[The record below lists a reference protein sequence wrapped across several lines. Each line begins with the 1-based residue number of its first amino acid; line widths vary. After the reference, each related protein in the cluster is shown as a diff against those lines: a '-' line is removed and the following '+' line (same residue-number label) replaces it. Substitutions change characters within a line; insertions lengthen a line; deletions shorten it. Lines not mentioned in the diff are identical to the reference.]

1 VSRRIPQ
8 SSSLQRLDQGRVGQK
23 LKTRRRIL
31 GAASALV
38 AAGKAPTVE
47 QAADAAGVSR
57 RTAYRYFPAQT
68 KLLTEAAL
76 EGLRAPME
84 AMLAAAP
91 SGAELDDLGAR
102 VGALIDRMQSM
113 AIRHEGLLRTMI
125 HQTVLEHGPRGQLRR
140 GTRRI
145 EWIEAAVQPLRERVR
160 LPAYRRLVSALA
172 LCGGIEALLVLRD
185 IRGLPQQEAIAVSRW
200 AAQALLKQTILESET
215 TTRSTRKRSTR
226 TSPPSSK
233 RP

>member
-1 VSRRIPQ
+1 
-8 SSSLQRLDQGRVGQK
+8 
-23 LKTRRRIL
+23 
-31 GAASALV
+31 
-38 AAGKAPTVE
+38 
-47 QAADAAGVSR
+47 VSR

-91 SGAELDDLGAR
+91 AGAR
-102 VGALIDRMQSM
+102 VQDLDVRVAALMDQMQSM

-125 HQTVLEHGPRGQLRR
+125 HQTVLERGVIAQPSR

-145 EWIEAAVQPLRERVR
+145 DWIEAAVQPLRAR
-160 LPAYRRLVSALA
+160 LSPHAYRRLVSALA

-185 IRGLPQQEAIAVSRW
+185 IRGLPESEAVAVSRW
-200 AAQALLKQTILESET
+200 AAQAILRQTIQEADT
-215 TTRSTRKRSTR
+215 YKRSTRKDRPSHR
-226 TSPPSSK
+226 TSGTK
-233 RP
+233 RRFLHV

>member
-1 VSRRIPQ
+1 MSRRIPPAP
-8 SSSLQRLDQGRVGQK
+8 SPQRLDHGRVGQK
-23 LKTRRRIL
+23 LKTRRQIL
-31 GAASALV
+31 AAASALV
-38 AAGKAPTVE
+38 AAGRTPTVE

-84 AMLAAAP
+84 AMLADAT
-91 SGAELDDLGAR
+91 SGAELESLELR
-102 VGALIDRMQSM
+102 VGSLIDRMQSM
-113 AIRHEGLLRTMI
+113 AIRNEGLLRTMI
-125 HQTVLEHGPRGQLRR
+125 HETVLESSPPGQLRR

-145 EWIEAAVQPLRERVR
+145 DWIETAIRPLREQVK
-160 LPAYRRLVSALA
+160 PAAYRRLVSALA

-185 IRGLPQQEAIAVSRW
+185 ICGLPQHDAVAVSRW
-200 AAQALLKQTILESET
+200 AAQSLLAQTIRDAQAT
-215 TTRSTRKRSTR
+215 PRIARKRSAR
-226 TSPPSSK
+226 PRAVAAK

>member
-1 VSRRIPQ
+1 MSRRVPP
-8 SSSLQRLDQGRVGQK
+8 SRPLQRLDQGRVGQK

-31 GAASALV
+31 SSASALV
-38 AAGKAPTVE
+38 AAGKTPTVE

-68 KLLTEAAL
+68 KLLTEAEL

-84 AMLAAAP
+84 AMLAGAP
-91 SGAELDDLGAR
+91 PGAELQDLELR

-113 AIRHEGLLRTMI
+113 AIRNEGLLRTMI
-125 HQTVLEHGPRGQLRR
+125 HQTVLESSPTGQLRR
-140 GTRRI
+140 GTRRLD
-145 EWIEAAVQPLRERVR
+145 WIAAATEPLREQVK
-160 LPAYRRLVSALA
+160 PAAYRRLVAALA

-185 IRGLPQQEAIAVSRW
+185 ICGLPQQEAIAVSRW
-200 AAQALLKQTILESET
+200 AAQSLLKQTIRESET

-226 TSPPSSK
+226 ARPLASK

>member
-1 VSRRIPQ
+1 M
-8 SSSLQRLDQGRVGQK
+8 L
-23 LKTRRRIL
+23 
-31 GAASALV
+31 
-38 AAGKAPTVE
+38 AGGKPPSVE

-84 AMLAAAP
+84 AMIAAAP
-91 SGAELDDLGAR
+91 AGPETQDLDVR
-102 VGALIDRMQSM
+102 VAALIDQMQSL

-125 HQTVLEHGPRGQLRR
+125 HQTVLERSAVAQPSR

-145 EWIEAAVQPLRERVR
+145 DWIEAAIRPLGTRVSR
-160 LPAYRRLVSALA
+160 PAYRRLVSALA

-185 IRGLPQQEAIAVSRW
+185 IRGLTETEAIATSRW
-200 AAQALLKQTILESET
+200 AARALLRQTIQEAEAN
-215 TTRSTRKRSTR
+215 RRPTRKLRPGARSA
-226 TSPPSSK
+226 TSKP
-233 RP
+233 R